1 MSMFQYISQH
11 PLVGVALVLLIL
23 LTGFVWYKAIASGK
37 KRNEERERIIADLE
51 REKALRNEF
60 RNIDETTF
68 LSEKDDYRLIVGMCA
83 HIQMKLEKAENMN
96 TAFGELSEVKKNVY
110 ALGYV
115 FEDSRKKLSEFF
127 RSNGEPLLSSSKAA
141 VNAAIGGDFAEIF
154 NKEFVMLDDND
165 ETTSVDNELLA
176 KYDDEFASLMDE
188 KKNEIYKSA
197 ADYIRENTDEFLEK

>member
-11 PLVGVALVLLIL
+11 PWIGVALVLLIL

-51 REKALRNEF
+51 KEKALRNEF

-68 LSEKDDYRLIVGMCA
+68 LPEKDDYRLVVGMCA
-83 HIQMKLEKAENMN
+83 HIQLKLEKATNMN
-96 TAFGELSEVKKNVY
+96 EAFCELSEVKKY
-110 ALGYV
+110 AYCLGYV

-154 NKEFVMLDDND
+154 NKEFIMLDDND

-176 KYDDEFASLMDE
+176 NYDDEFASLMDE

-197 ADYIRENTDEFLEK
+197 ADYIRENRYEFLEK